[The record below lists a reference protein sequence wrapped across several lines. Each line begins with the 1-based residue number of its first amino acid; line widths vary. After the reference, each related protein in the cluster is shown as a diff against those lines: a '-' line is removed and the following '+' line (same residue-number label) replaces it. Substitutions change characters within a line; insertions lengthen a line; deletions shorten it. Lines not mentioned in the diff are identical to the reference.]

1 MTALIHNLLK
11 NPLDGPAIENLSMAT
26 IDREAPAHS
35 FNAEEW
41 IVVKRMI
48 HTCADFALM
57 QDIRFSSDAID
68 SAVAALNTGAPIFA
82 DSNMIRSGLSQARLR
97 ALNPGYSAD
106 SISCY
111 VADPEVAAQAKATHL
126 PRSLFAVQK
135 AKPNLHGGIAIFGN
149 APVALLE
156 LNRMILEEGIRPAL
170 IIGMPVGFVHVIE
183 SKAEMMALDIPW
195 IAIEGRRGGSTL
207 AVATLHA
214 LCQIAEARR

>member
-1 MTALIHNLLK
+1 MTALIHNLLQ
-11 NPLDGPAIENLSMAT
+11 NPLDGPAIESLSMAT
-26 IDREAPAHS
+26 IDREAPAHNFS
-35 FNAEEW
+35 AEEW

-48 HTCADFALM
+48 HTCADFSLM
-57 QDIRFSSDAID
+57 RDIRFSANAID
-68 SAVAALNTGAPIFA
+68 SAVAALNAGAPIFA
-82 DSNMIRSGLSQARLR
+82 DSNMIRSGLSLARLR
-97 ALNPGYSAD
+97 NRNASYSAD

-135 AKPNLHGGIAIFGN
+135 AKQKLHGGIAIFGN

-156 LNRMILEEGIRPAL
+156 LNRMILEENIRPAL

-183 SKAEMMALDIPW
+183 SKAELMNLDIPW

-214 LCQIAEARR
+214 LCQIAEARP